1 MMQILV
7 RAPDRLKKDLQYQV
21 QQMGLTLNGLILQIL
36 WEWVKREENQ
46 HGKAGKGADNSPPAC
61 GTERSAHKGGGQKR
75 IKL

>member
-46 HGKAGKGADNSPPAC
+46 HD
-61 GTERSAHKGGGQKR
+61 H
-75 IKL
+75 